1 MNDFTAPYTPEGKH
15 PEDAIYEVKSFF
27 DKLRDVQD
35 DYFKS
40 LSKGLN
46 LTEEG
51 TDLLFDY
58 IYNVSNDDQQID
70 DFAHYLETLN
80 KNYED
85 LIQKN
90 ER

>member
-1 MNDFTAPYTPEGKH
+1 MTDYTKPYTPEGKH

-35 DYFKS
+35 DYFER

-51 TDLLFDY
+51 KDFLFDY
-58 IYNVSNDDQQID
+58 VYNVSNDDQQID
-70 DFAHYLETLN
+70 DFGHYLETLN

-85 LIQKN
+85 LINK
-90 ER
+90 